1 MFYLKN
7 SIATISIIYQHLQY
21 WLKLNPFWLSLV
33 TIGTITLCLSNQLT
47 IPTYAETQSDN
58 RVNEIL
64 REITFFKKMVIPE
77 NLSLVTII
85 LLDAIE
91 HVFKQNKKI
100 TGVIGLMLS
109 VLGHAGMIPEKIPKP
124 VKYFELKVTTLV

>member
-7 SIATISIIYQHLQY
+7 PIATINTIYQRLQY
-21 WLKLNPFWLSLV
+21 WLKLSPFWLSLI

-47 IPTYAETQSDN
+47 IPAYAEIQSDN
-58 RVNEIL
+58 RINEIL
-64 REITFFKKMVIPE
+64 REITFCQKDGDTGKFIFGYNHFARCNRTCIQKNE
-77 NLSLVTII
+77 
-85 LLDAIE
+85 
-91 HVFKQNKKI
+91 KI

-124 VKYFELKVTTLV
+124 VKYFELKVTRLV